1 MNNDD
6 YYYRSFN
13 LWGNVFNGSVRD
25 INGELVVQG
34 ETYKWTYGDSVI
46 RKGNTNLIA
55 FSG

>member
-13 LWGNVFNGSVRD
+13 LWGNVFDGSVRD